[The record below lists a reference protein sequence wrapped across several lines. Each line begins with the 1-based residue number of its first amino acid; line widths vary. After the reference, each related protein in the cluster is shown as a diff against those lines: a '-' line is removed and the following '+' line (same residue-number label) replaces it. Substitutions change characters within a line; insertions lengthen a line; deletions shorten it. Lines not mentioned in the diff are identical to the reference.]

1 LIPAPQIIV
10 GFVELFGEL
19 KADNPNIL
27 CDPLH
32 VRTNAIEHAHVVIAP
47 DCEKEMINLVSS
59 SSDHAAISIPQSKA
73 SSNSNSHFRKLLS
86 SLTRRALVPVAHCLI
101 CKCGGGAAS

>member
-1 LIPAPQIIV
+1 LRRASSEEEIRFRLFRNQDIPCAVTRLLPLAEVSLIPAPQIIV

-27 CDPLH
+27 CDPLD

-59 SSDHAAISIPQSKA
+59 SS
-73 SSNSNSHFRKLLS
+73 
-86 SLTRRALVPVAHCLI
+86 
-101 CKCGGGAAS
+101 